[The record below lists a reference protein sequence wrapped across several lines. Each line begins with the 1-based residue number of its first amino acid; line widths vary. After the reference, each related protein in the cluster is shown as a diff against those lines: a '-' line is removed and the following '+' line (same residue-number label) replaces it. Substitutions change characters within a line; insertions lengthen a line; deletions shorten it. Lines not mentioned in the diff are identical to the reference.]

1 ALDARTIG
9 DVKEDPKKPEYA
21 PATHA
26 IAVSSDGYSLR
37 FGLEAF
43 IEPSTRTGRRFA
55 RPAKTAEIVAIK
67 MIHGDETALAA
78 STQRRVMVCPV
89 EEVNYLSGPGKGVM
103 LIKLARDDRL
113 IGFTVATDDRDT
125 LTVKTSM
132 GGEQRI
138 NTARYEVTGRGGK
151 GREVIK
157 KGSLIEVVHE
167 EASVS
172 AMLGEQ

>member
-1 ALDARTIG
+1 
-9 DVKEDPKKPEYA
+9 KPEYA